1 MARHNHRR
9 RMMSDGTALDKAR
22 QLADVTVA
30 DLWLRYFGLG
40 GTESRSDLTSLLRG
54 DLEFGPGQYD
64 VLVHALNERFVE
76 LDMNHPI
83 PYSPRDT

>member
-1 MARHNHRR
+1 MPD
-9 RMMSDGTALDKAR
+9 STILDNAR
-22 QLADVTVA
+22 QLADVSVA
-30 DLWLRYFGLG
+30 ELWLRYFTLG
-40 GTESRSDLTSLLRG
+40 GTESHSDLIKLLRG

-76 LDMNHPI
+76 LEMNHPV